1 VKPDEVV
8 HPELMVEYLAAILAL
23 LGVGLMVLR
32 QRIGWIMNFCSSGLY
47 LWIFLQS
54 KLYGDAGLQLC
65 FAFMQLWG
73 WFHWKKQDFG
83 QSIHPRL
90 LSFDGRW
97 NSVLCVIGGTF
108 ILGVMLLYGTDT
120 DVPWTDAFCT
130 SGSLVAQILQIS
142 RYRENWLLWILVNLT
157 YIPLYLYK
165 SLPATALLYAV
176 FMGMAIWGWVQWG
189 QQMRGSAA
197 QLKPLPGR
205 Q

>member
-1 VKPDEVV
+1 
-8 HPELMVEYLAAILAL
+8 MVEYLAATLAL

-65 FAFMQLWG
+65 FAIMQLWG

-83 QSIHPRL
+83 QSIQPRQ

-97 NSVLCVIGGTF
+97 NSVLCVIGGTST
-108 ILGVMLLYGTDT
+108 LGLMLLYGTDT

-130 SGSLVAQILQIS
+130 SGSLVAQILQIT
-142 RYRENWLLWILVNLT
+142 RYRENWLLWILVNLI

-176 FMGMAIWGWVQWG
+176 FLGMAIWGWMQWG
-189 QQMRGSAA
+189 QHMRGSAA
-197 QLKPLPGR
+197 VLKPLPGR